1 MTLPKFANDCLSEI
15 KDSTKRSIVEIAIM
29 IYRKVQR
36 FLRPTHL
43 NQLLGFSK
51 QRSEKRAKQIC
62 KFVEVMHQ
70 ATSEMDF
77 LFEG

>member
-1 MTLPKFANDCLSEI
+1 MTLPKFANDCLSGIE
-15 KDSTKRSIVEIAIM
+15 DSTKRSIVGAVIR

-43 NQLLGFSK
+43 NQFPGFSA

-62 KFVEVMHQ
+62 KIVEVMHP
-70 ATSEMDF
+70 AVMNLGDRPF
-77 LFEG
+77 V